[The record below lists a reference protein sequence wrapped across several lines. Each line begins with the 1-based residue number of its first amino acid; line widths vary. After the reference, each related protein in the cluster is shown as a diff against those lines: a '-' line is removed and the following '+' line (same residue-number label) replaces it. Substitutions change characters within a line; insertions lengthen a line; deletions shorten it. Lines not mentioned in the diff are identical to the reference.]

1 MLHRWLGTQRILRA
15 TRINNGLHQRGL
27 SSRWK
32 AQRDADIY
40 ADRAIDEGMR
50 SRAAYKLEE
59 MNKKFNYFLRP
70 VRHNHDNGVEVI
82 VCETP
87 KAEQSLTNNASIY
100 VDLQRVRMWWILG
113 QLQEAFR

>member
-1 MLHRWLGTQRILRA
+1 MLHRWLGAQRILCA

-70 VRHNHDNGVEVI
+70 VRHNHDNWVGVFVFEA
-82 VCETP
+82 P
-87 KAEQSLTNNASIY
+87 KAEQSLTNNDGIH
-100 VDLQRVRMWWILG
+100 VDLYRVRMWWILG
-113 QLQEAFR
+113 HLQEAFR